1 MELRQLTYFAC
12 LYREGSVTRAAQRL
26 NIVQPALSMQ
36 IAKLESELGQTLF
49 ERTPKGMTPTA
60 AGEHA
65 FELFSP
71 LLDQLVRARQELLGN
86 RPEMTGSI
94 RVGVIASAANAALSD
109 TLAHFV
115 EHYPDVQIYVTTG
128 FSSELVEKL
137 RTGELDCVV
146 INQTFGQDDF
156 AAREILDEALVVT
169 TGARTAMLIP
179 TPVPL
184 HALASLN
191 LVLPSRRHGLRQ
203 AIQDVLRAHSIEVR
217 PQLEID
223 DTSVI
228 EELIQRTNWVSILPA
243 GMVNRGLVQG
253 TLRVYGLAAPG
264 VSRRMLCLS
273 DPRRPS
279 TLAETTFID
288 VLAGKLRALQLSTT
302 AFTTVPMQI
311 PLEDQNED
319 A

>member
-49 ERTPKGMTPTA
+49 DRTPKGMKPTA
-60 AGEHA
+60 AGEQA
-65 FELFSP
+65 FRLFSP
-71 LLDQLVRARQELLGN
+71 LLDQLVLARQELLGN
-86 RPEMTGSI
+86 RPGVSGSI
-94 RVGVIASAANAALSD
+94 RVGLIASAANAALSD

-115 EHYPDVQIYVTTG
+115 EHYPDVHIQVTTG
-128 FSSELVEKL
+128 LSGELVEKL
-137 RTGELDCVV
+137 RMGELDCVV
-146 INQTFGQDDF
+146 INQTFGQDNFDV
-156 AAREILDEALVVT
+156 REILDEELVVV
-169 TGARTAMLIP
+169 TGAGTAMLVP

-203 AIQDVLRAHSIEVR
+203 AIEDVLRAHSVEVR

-228 EELIQRTNWVSILPA
+228 EDLIQRTDWVSILPA

-253 TLRVYGLAAPG
+253 TLRVYALAAPG
-264 VSRRMLCLS
+264 VSRRMLYLK
-273 DPRRPS
+273 DPRHPE

-288 VLAGKLRALQLSTT
+288 VLARKLRALQLSTT
-302 AFTTVPMQI
+302 AFTTVPMHTR
-311 PLEDQNED
+311 LEDEIED